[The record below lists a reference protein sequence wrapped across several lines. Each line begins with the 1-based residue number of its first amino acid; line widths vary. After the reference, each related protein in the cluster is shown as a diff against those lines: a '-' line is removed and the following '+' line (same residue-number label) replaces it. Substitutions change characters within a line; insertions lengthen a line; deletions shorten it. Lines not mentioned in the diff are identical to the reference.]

1 MDKRKTGRV
10 AKRLEVKFQ
19 SPVEKTAITNDL
31 SETGIFIKTTNMG
44 VTEGSIISFKMN
56 LPNTQ
61 EIPLTGRV
69 ARSIRT
75 MLGLIGESKSG
86 IGVHLVDPPENYVN
100 YVQSL
105 FVNHVNSK

>member
-1 MDKRKTGRV
+1 MERRKTGRV

-31 SETGIFIKTTNMG
+31 SETGIFIKTNMG
-44 VTEGSIISFKMN
+44 VAEGNIINFKVN

-61 EIPLTGRV
+61 ELYLTGTV
-69 ARSIRT
+69 ARSVRT

-86 IGVHLVDPPENYVN
+86 IGVQLVNPPENYVN

-105 FVNHVNSK
+105 FINQVNSI

>member
-1 MDKRKTGRV
+1 MEKRKTGRV

-31 SETGIFIKTTNMG
+31 SETGIFIKTNMG
-44 VTEGSIISFKMN
+44 VNDGNIISFKMN

-69 ARSIRT
+69 ARSVRT

-105 FVNHVNSK
+105 FINHVNSK